1 MPLVQ
6 REAGAQIEVFALE
19 DIGPIDY
26 YNIRNAAR
34 LAVAQRAIRRSIADD
49 IAGLTLRYIRP
60 DDDMDAGG
68 VTYEQWL
75 TGALVAGTEY
85 TYINNIT
92 LDVQRTLGIYGFFV
106 DEPNPSPAEF
116 RFRQNTGGTL
126 PLAFVNVQHVRAN
139 LVNKGVFS
147 DFIVYDPQDIM
158 NITIIPSVTD
168 AGGQVVGFLG
178 WVAEPKGRSFLGPTV

>member
-1 MPLVQ
+1 MPLIS
-6 REAGAQIEVFALE
+6 RDAGAHIDCFAIEDV
-19 DIGPIDY
+19 GPIDY
-26 YNIRNAAR
+26 FNIRNAAR
-34 LAVAQRAIRRSIADD
+34 KAVGERLRQRLNVDMAA
-49 IAGLTLRYIRP
+49 LTLRYIRP

-75 TGALVAGTEY
+75 TAALTAGTEY
-85 TYINNIT
+85 TFINNIT
-92 LDVQRTLGIYGFFV
+92 LDVQRVLGIYGFFV

-126 PLAFVNVQHVRAN
+126 PLAFVNVQHVRSN
-139 LVNKGVFS
+139 LVNKGVFT
-147 DFIVYDPQDIM
+147 DFILYDPQDIM

-178 WVAEPKGRSFLGPTV
+178 YVAEPKGRSFLGPTV